1 VNAKGQLAEAA
12 MSHPVTDDRLV
23 FGRQVGVFKVWN
35 VTEGLTDIEDVLKK
49 VTCACVMHR

>member
-1 VNAKGQLAEAA
+1 